1 MSKESK
7 LVEGREMFE
16 LCQEAESEN
25 RDTGKEDL
33 RFAREGKQWP
43 ETIEKQRQ
51 RDGRPCLTINKMPA
65 FGRQVVNDSRMNK
78 PAIRVHPVD
87 SFADPDTAEVLGDLI
102 RNIEYV
108 SNAAAAYDT
117 AIESAVFNG
126 FGYWRVTKDYA
137 YDDSFDMDLGIK
149 RVRNPFAVYGDPFS
163 TEVDS
168 SDWNDAFV
176 VDRVSQDVFERE
188 YKGKANT
195 SFSDSDAWGGEPWL
209 DSDTVLK
216 AEWWHRKEVERK
228 IYQFF
233 DMRTQTLVSLSEEMI
248 NEKPEIQALIA
259 TGLLEFRRERLG
271 KTYKVTQTIM
281 SGADILEE
289 NDWSGRYIPI
299 IPVYG
304 DEFDIE
310 GKVYRRSLIHDAIP
324 AQQMFNYWRTS
335 ATELVALAPRTPFI
349 GPAGF
354 ADKDPR
360 WETANSE
367 NHPYLEYAGGTPPQ
381 RQPLDSGA
389 AAGSLQEALNAAD
402 DMKAIMGLHDAS
414 LGARSNETSGRAIM
428 ARQREGD
435 ISTFHFIDNLSRA
448 IRHTGCVLLDLIPSV
463 YSAERII
470 RVRGEDGTDRAITVN
485 KQTPKVSKDG
495 QPETDKEGNPIM
507 AVYDLTVG
515 KYDVAVSSGP
525 SFTTRR
531 EEAAYQMTEFV
542 RAYPAAAPII
552 GDLLVKSLD
561 WPGADEIAER
571 LHNMIPP
578 QALGEQA
585 IPPQVQQQIQ
595 QGMQLIQQL
604 QQKVAEL
611 EGSQAVEMAKVEN
624 DRADTIIKAYDAE
637 TKRMAAEDQRAGMMM
652 PVEPPMNTN
661 PSPTSNG
668 VI

>member
-78 PAIRVHPVD
+78 PQIKVHAVD
-87 SFADPDTAEVLGDLI
+87 SFADTDTAEVIGDLI

-108 SNAAAAYDT
+108 SNAAVAYDT
-117 AIESAVFNG
+117 AIENAVFNG
-126 FGYWRVTKDYA
+126 FGYWRIGKDYA
-137 YDDSFDMDLGIK
+137 YDDSFDMDLTIQ
-149 RVRNPFAVYGDPFS
+149 RIRNPFAVYGDPFS
-163 TEVDS
+163 TAADS
-168 SDWNDAFV
+168 SDWNDAFI
-176 VDRVSQDVFERE
+176 VDRVSQDAFERE

-216 AEWWHRKEVERK
+216 AEWWHRKEVEKK

-233 DMRTQTLVSLSEEMI
+233 DARSNTLVSLSEEMI
-248 NEKPEIQALIA
+248 TEKPEVQALIA
-259 TGLLEFRRERLG
+259 TGLLDFRRERTG
-271 KTYKVTQTIM
+271 KSYKVSQTIM

-289 NDWSGRYIPI
+289 NDWTGRYIPI
-299 IPVYG
+299 VPVYG

-310 GKVYRRSLIHDAIP
+310 GKVFRRSLIHDAIP

-349 GPAGF
+349 GRKGTF
-354 ADKDPR
+354 DSDPR
-360 WETANSE
+360 WDTANSE
-367 NHPYLEYAGGTPPQ
+367 NHPYLEFDTEMPQ

-435 ISTFHFIDNLSRA
+435 ISTFHFIDNLTRA
-448 IRHTGCVLLDLIPSV
+448 IRHTGCILLDLIPSV

-470 RVRGEDGTDRAITVN
+470 RVRGEDGSDRAVTVN
-485 KQTPKVSKDG
+485 KEAPKVGKDG
-495 QPETDKEGNPIM
+495 QQETDETGNAIM
-507 AVYDLTVG
+507 AIYDLTVG
-515 KYDVAVSSGP
+515 KYDVSVSSGP

-531 EEAAYQMTEFV
+531 EEAAVQMTEFV

-585 IPPQVQQQIQ
+585 IPPQIQQQMQ
-595 QGMQLIQQL
+595 QGMELIKQL

-611 EGSQAVEMAKVEN
+611 ESSQAVDMAKVKV
-624 DRADTIIKAYDAE
+624 DAAKVDIQAYDAV
-637 TKRMAAEDQRAGMMM
+637 TKRMSAEDQRAGMMM